1 MSQKTTDFDVFLPG
15 NSDNEQET
23 PEATGKGLRK
33 FTARLGPGNTRYD
46 VVHNLGTPHV
56 IVQTRIAGNVREG
69 GISVVD
75 TNTVRI
81 TFGGTLN
88 EPLDVVIIG

>member
-15 NSDNEQET
+15 NGDNEQAT
-23 PEATGKGLRK
+23 PEATGTRLRK

-46 VVHNLGTPHV
+46 VAHNLGTPHV

-69 GISVVD
+69 GISIVD
-75 TNTVRI
+75 ANTVRV

-88 EPLDVVIIG
+88 EPIDVVIIG

>member
-15 NSDNEQET
+15 NGDEQER
-23 PEATGKGLRK
+23 PAATGTGLRK

-46 VVHNLGTPHV
+46 LVHNLGTPHV
-56 IVQTRIAGNVREG
+56 IVQTRIGGNVREG

-75 TNTVRI
+75 ANTVRI

-88 EPLDVVIIG
+88 ETMDVVIIG